1 MIKELVH
8 DATFLAQKSEDATK
22 DDKEVIEDLKD
33 TLKAHEEECVGLA
46 ANMIGVKKRIIIV
59 NMGQANVIMVNP
71 KITKRLK
78 PYQGEEA
85 CLSLLGGPRTA
96 LRFEEI
102 DVEYLDE
109 NFEPK
114 KGTFK
119 QFIAQII
126 QHEVDHCNGV
136 LI

>member
-1 MIKELVH
+1 MVRDLVH
-8 DATFLAQKSEDATK
+8 DATFLAQKSEEATK
-22 DDKEVIEDLKD
+22 DDMEVIQDLKD
-33 TLKAHEEECVGLA
+33 TLDAHIEECVGLA
-46 ANMIGVKKRIIIV
+46 ANMIGVKKKIIIV
-59 NMGQANVIMVNP
+59 NMGFANVIMVNP

-109 NFEPK
+109 NFEKK

-119 QFIAQII
+119 QFVAQII
-126 QHEVDHCNGV
+126 QHEIDHCNGV

>member
-1 MIKELVH
+1 MVKELVH

-22 DDKEVIEDLKD
+22 EDKEVIEDLKD
-33 TLKAHEEECVGLA
+33 TLKAHEKECVGLA
-46 ANMIGVKKRIIIV
+46 ANMIGVKKKIIIV
-59 NMGQANVIMVNP
+59 NMGIANLVMVNP

-96 LRFEEI
+96 LRFEQI

-109 NFEPK
+109 NFEPQ

-119 QFIAQII
+119 QFVAQII